1 VKKGVGANRKEK
13 AIGIVITPRELYDL
27 VQQATLML
35 QRIES
40 RLDVLEE
47 KLEDTHATDERSR
60 QALDTA
66 NDALELAKKNES
78 ELQWLWRTI
87 IGGLVVSAIGALFL
101 LIENGVKRG

>member
-1 VKKGVGANRKEK
+1 VGKK
-13 AIGIVITPRELYDL
+13 AIGVVVTQREMYNSL
-27 VQQATLML
+27 QRANQAL

-40 RLDVLEE
+40 RLDILEE
-47 KLEDTHATDERSR
+47 KMEEASKVDERSR

-101 LIENGVKRG
+101 LIENGVKGG